1 MTLRGFRIPES
12 SMNLAIGQ
20 NPGTLVNPK
29 IVQVLPKIPN
39 SGKGFNLWVWE
50 SGAPFFAEPEN
61 HRGTV

>member
-1 MTLRGFRIPES
+1 
-12 SMNLAIGQ
+12 MNLAIGQ

-50 SGAPFFAEPEN
+50 SGASFFAEPEN